1 MEIAQTTKKELFRE
15 IEQLSSPYLAEL
27 QNFIR
32 YLKFKQTGKAA
43 ASIERMVLPPEND
56 PILCLIGIADVAPFS
71 ENLDDILY
79 GAI

>member
-1 MEIAQTTKKELFRE
+1 MGIVQTTKKELFQE

-32 YLKFKQTGKAA
+32 YLKFKQ
-43 ASIERMVLPPEND
+43 ASQYTTSINKITLPPEND

-71 ENLDDILY
+71 EKLDDMLY
-79 GAI
+79 GAE